1 MDLATLHGAAHL
13 FEYLN
18 YDSLVNIY
26 FVSKDVRRVV
36 SSQDFIKSM
45 IYKWSILTNSKCFFT
60 LLEAI
65 RIVTRYI
72 PPFLEYYSDILTLAA
87 ARGDMESID
96 NILIL
101 RPRTRI
107 DDMAS
112 IRAAENGYR
121 RTTHKLFQLGLTN
134 YSECAEIAAKNGH

>member
-1 MDLATLHGAAHL
+1 
-13 FEYLN
+13 
-18 YDSLVNIY
+18 
-26 FVSKDVRRVV
+26 
-36 SSQDFIKSM
+36 
-45 IYKWSILTNSKCFFT
+45 
-60 LLEAI
+60 
-65 RIVTRYI
+65 
-72 PPFLEYYSDILTLAA
+72 EYYSDILTLAA

-134 YSECAEIAAKNGH
+134 YSDCAEIAAKNGHMNVVQLALNILCMKERGYQIKRLNRLM